1 MSPFWAGAGLRGC
14 FRGREGNNSR
24 RGENPCD
31 SPPHDSNF
39 PRVSSHLKKVFM
51 NTCLP
56 RFRTFCF
63 ASLAVLAAAATTAQ
77 AADPVIVE
85 LDTTAGKIKLS
96 LDAEKA
102 PKTVENF
109 VQYVK
114 DGHYNGTVFHRVIKG
129 FMIQGGGMTAD
140 MTEKETRKP
149 VENES
154 TNGLKNVPYSVAMA
168 RTPNPHS
175 ATSQFFIN
183 HGDNTFLNREEARDG
198 FGYAVFGKVIEG
210 KEVVDKIA
218 GVKTGNRGP
227 HGDVPVE
234 PITIT
239 KASIVAAP

>member
-1 MSPFWAGAGLRGC
+1 
-14 FRGREGNNSR
+14 
-24 RGENPCD
+24 
-31 SPPHDSNF
+31 
-39 PRVSSHLKKVFM
+39 M

-56 RFRTFCF
+56 RFRMFCF
-63 ASLAVLAAAATTAQ
+63 ASLAVLLAAATTTQ

-109 VQYVK
+109 VQYVR

-168 RTPNPHS
+168 RTRAPHS

-218 GVKTGNRGP
+218 GVKTGVRGP
-227 HGDVPVE
+227 HSDVPVE

-239 KASIVAAP
+239 KASIVSAE